1 MKRRFT
7 GISERDVMKL
17 PRRNFLHLAAA
28 AAALPA
34 VSRFAWA
41 QAYPTR
47 PVRLIEGFGAGSAP
61 DIVARLIG
69 QSLSEQLGQS
79 FVVENRSGASSNI
92 ATDAVARASPDGY
105 TLLLITSTNA
115 INTTF
120 YDKLSFDFIRDI
132 VPIASIARVPLVM
145 EVHPSAPART
155 VAEFIAYAKANPGK
169 VNMASAG
176 TGSLPHMAGEMFK
189 MIAGLD
195 LFHVP
200 YRGAQVFPALL
211 AGEAQV
217 YFGPLLSAIG
227 YVRAGNLRALAVTTT
242 TRSPVLPDIPALSET
257 LPGYEA
263 STWYGIGAPKNTPA
277 EIIKRLNT
285 QVNASLADANFQ
297 ARLANLGATVLP
309 GSPADFAKLIADE
322 TMKWGKVILAAN
334 IKP

>member
-1 MKRRFT
+1 M
-7 GISERDVMKL
+7 MKL
-17 PRRNFLHLAAA
+17 PRRNFLHLAAG

-34 VSRFAWA
+34 VTRVAWA

-79 FVVENRSGASSNI
+79 FVVENRSGANSNI

-105 TLLLITSTNA
+105 TLLLITSANA
-115 INTTF
+115 INTTL
-120 YDKLSFDFIRDI
+120 YDKPSFDFIRDI
-132 VPIASIARVPLVM
+132 VPIASIARVPFVM
-145 EVHPSAPART
+145 EVHPSVPAKS
-155 VAEFIAYAKANPGK
+155 VPEFIAYAKANPGK
-169 VNMASAG
+169 INMASAA
-176 TGSLPHMAGEMFK
+176 TGGLTHVAGELFKMMAGV
-189 MIAGLD
+189 D

-217 YFGPLLSAIG
+217 YFGPLLSSIG

-263 STWYGIGAPKNTPA
+263 SSWYGIGAPKNTPA

>member
-1 MKRRFT
+1 MKP
-7 GISERDVMKL
+7 
-17 PRRNFLHLAAA
+17 PRRQFLHLAAG

-34 VSRFAWA
+34 VSHIAWA

-61 DIVARLIG
+61 DILARLIG

-79 FVVENRSGASSNI
+79 FVVENRSGANSNI

-105 TLLLITSTNA
+105 TLLLITSANA
-115 INTTF
+115 INATL
-120 YDKLSFDFIRDI
+120 YDKLNYNFIRDI
-132 VPIASIARVPLVM
+132 VPIASIVRVPLVM
-145 EVHPSAPART
+145 EVHPSVPART

-169 VNMASAG
+169 INMASAA
-176 TGSLPHMAGEMFK
+176 TGGLTHVAGELFKMMAGV
-189 MIAGLD
+189 D

-217 YFGPLLSAIG
+217 YVGPLLSSIG

-322 TMKWGKVILAAN
+322 TEKWGKVIRTAG
-334 IKP
+334 IKVE